1 MNTYQSPND
10 SNIIIST
17 TRLTKAF
24 GKLVAVND
32 LNLQVMRGDVFGF
45 LGPNGSGKTTT
56 IRMLLG
62 LIHPTTGHATLFGM
76 NNVYQL
82 PAILQRIGAI
92 VETPVFYPFL
102 SGIDN
107 LRVVAANSGMVLG
120 KANNRRLEEVLDL
133 VELRTY
139 GKLAYRKFSLGM
151 KQRLGIAAALLADPE
166 LVMLDEPTNGLDP
179 AGMIEIRGLIGRLS
193 SLGKTVFLSSHLLAE
208 VQQVCNRV
216 AILQRGN
223 LVKQGD
229 VKELLRDREQILL
242 RMNEEDQTQQVLQIL
257 QQARAQDLQW
267 ISNVALERKKQTF
280 IVVDAPLKYSAELN
294 RILAQHDL
302 FAAEIHPREGSLEE
316 VFLAATSQ
324 AMPGYY
330 PGRQWCIYSA
340 SSAIP
345 STNTDTEER
354 KRSHEMSSLPS
365 TSSQPS
371 PIPQR
376 SANLVMGNQGFVSV
390 LLRSIGGELYKIRRR
405 LMSKILLII
414 VVVIVVI
421 AFSFLALNVFLAS
434 SSQHCASDSNGN
446 VSCTR
451 PSGAELAQLTATN
464 ATPLHLPFSLL
475 VTVKYC

>member
-10 SNIIIST
+10 SNIVIST

-62 LIHPTTGHATLFGM
+62 LIRPTTGRATLFGLD
-76 NNVYQL
+76 NVYQL

-92 VETPVFYPFL
+92 IETPVFYPYL

-107 LRVVAANSGMVLG
+107 LRVIAANSGMVLG
-120 KANNRRLEEVLDL
+120 KANARRLDEVLEL
-133 VELRTY
+133 VELRAY

-193 SLGKTVFLSSHLLAE
+193 SLGKTVFLSSHLLSE

-216 AILQRGN
+216 AILQKGN

-229 VKELLRDREQILL
+229 VKELLRDSEQVVL
-242 RMNEEDQTQQVLQIL
+242 RLNEEGQTQQALEIL
-257 QQARAQDLQW
+257 QQARGQDLKW
-267 ISNVALERKKQTF
+267 ISNVALEQKNQTF

-294 RILAQHDL
+294 RLLAQHDL
-302 FAAEIHPREGSLEE
+302 FVAEIHPREGSLEE

-330 PGRQWCIYSA
+330 PGGGNPAFTPVLATYPPQA
-340 SSAIP
+340 QTLKNGKGA
-345 STNTDTEER
+345 R
-354 KRSHEMSSLPS
+354 K
-365 TSSQPS
+365 
-371 PIPQR
+371 
-376 SANLVMGNQGFVSV
+376 
-390 LLRSIGGELYKIRRR
+390 
-405 LMSKILLII
+405 
-414 VVVIVVI
+414 
-421 AFSFLALNVFLAS
+421 
-434 SSQHCASDSNGN
+434 
-446 VSCTR
+446 
-451 PSGAELAQLTATN
+451 
-464 ATPLHLPFSLL
+464 
-475 VTVKYC
+475 